1 MDKIE
6 VRKDLNEIVKSIGF
20 AEVKTSYGIRHP
32 LRIRLK
38 DGTNQGKAFEL
49 RDKDG
54 VYDAIQSYV
63 TLGEKDFIKS
73 KQLVEEIKVDDE
85 GNETGIYVC
94 IKYELTDGN
103 VFRFFFE
110 RPQLIVIDNLYKLYK
125 KNQKTPAKQG

>member
-1 MDKIE
+1 M
-6 VRKDLNEIVKSIGF
+6 
-20 AEVKTSYGIRHP
+20 
-32 LRIRLK
+32 RIRLK

-85 GNETGIYVC
+85 GNETGTYVC

>member
-20 AEVKTSYGIRHP
+20 AEVKTSYGTRHP

-85 GNETGIYVC
+85 GSETGTYVC

-103 VFRFFFE
+103 IFRFFFE

>member
-1 MDKIE
+1 MEKIE
-6 VRKDLNEIVKSIGF
+6 VRKDLNEIVKNVCF
-20 AEVKTSYGIRHP
+20 AEVKSSYGTRHP
-32 LRIRLK
+32 LRIRLE
-38 DGTNQGKAFEL
+38 DGTAQGKTLEF

-73 KQLVEEIKVDDE
+73 KQLVEEIKVDEE
-85 GNETGIYVC
+85 GNETGKYVC
-94 IKYELTDGN
+94 IKYELADGN
-103 VFRFFFE
+103 VFRFFPE